1 MYLEKKTISSPRM
14 DVRVL
19 LIFPFLLIHS
29 LGRPF
34 QYNDSS
40 ACTSSHTFV
49 VNLFFL
55 LYTPKKKEKMI
66 TLILVCVKILKNEK
80 SIM

>member
-19 LIFPFLLIHS
+19 LIFPFLLVHS
-29 LGRPF
+29 LERLF
-34 QYNDSS
+34 QYNDSF
-40 ACTSSHTFV
+40 ACTSSHTSV

-55 LYTPKKKEKMI
+55 LYTPKSKENMISMLEKK
-66 TLILVCVKILKNEK
+66 
-80 SIM
+80 S